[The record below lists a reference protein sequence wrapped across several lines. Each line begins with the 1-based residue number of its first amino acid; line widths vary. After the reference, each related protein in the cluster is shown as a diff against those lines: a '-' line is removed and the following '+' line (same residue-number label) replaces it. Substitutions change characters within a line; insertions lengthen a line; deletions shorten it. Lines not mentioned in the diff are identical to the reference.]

1 MKRNM
6 LNPSLK
12 IQTTLISFALLC
24 LTGCNQD
31 YSEKSY
37 SMTSNKPHTV
47 AEGIIYSVEYQLTD
61 GKSGGFTR
69 LNFAEAVPGRNGSF
83 NVDAYGTLTSDY
95 LTITYP
101 QRKGLGPRIIP
112 ASRILDIQF
121 GDGGINKIDES
132 SSHSTAK

>member
-1 MKRNM
+1 MKSNM
-6 LNPSLK
+6 LNSSLR
-12 IQTTLISFALLC
+12 IQPTLFLIALLC
-24 LTGCNQD
+24 LAGCNQD

-37 SMTSNKPHTV
+37 SMTSNEPYTV
-47 AEGIIYSVEYQLTD
+47 AEGIIYSVEYQLKD

-69 LNFAEAVPGRNGSF
+69 LNFAEAVPGGNGSF
-83 NVDAYGTLTSDY
+83 NVDAYGILTSDY

-121 GDGGINKIDES
+121 GDGGFKKIDES
-132 SSHSTAK
+132 NSHSTAK